1 MNENLNNYNNVQMSD
16 ELSEL
21 QNNNQKNNRNQNL
34 KKY

>member
-21 QNNNQKNNRNQNL
+21 QNNNQKNNRNQYL